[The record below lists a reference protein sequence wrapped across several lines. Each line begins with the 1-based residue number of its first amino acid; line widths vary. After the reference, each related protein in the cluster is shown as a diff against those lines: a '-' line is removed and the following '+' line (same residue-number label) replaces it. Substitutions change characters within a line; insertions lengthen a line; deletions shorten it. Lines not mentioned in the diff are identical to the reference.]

1 VSALQRIE
9 RADGLEVASLLD
21 ILSPRLALR
30 ERTDETI
37 RVERALA
44 AARLMLSV
52 SALAALYLNPAES
65 FPAPALVFGLLVAY
79 SAHALAL
86 VVLLGRWSQVPP
98 RFAWTVQAA
107 DILWPCLI
115 SVFTNGPGTP
125 FFLFFIFALLA
136 AAFRWG
142 MRETLLALVVAIATL
157 AGEAYAVDHDWFAN
171 GWFAH
176 AWSGEAG
183 SGLGIGFMMRM
194 VYLIIFAVLIGYLA
208 EWEKRRRS
216 EALSISH
223 INTKVRVDAGLKA
236 TLQAVMQDLMK
247 LFGSRELL
255 LVAREGK
262 VQRANLWRVE
272 RVADTGGMEFTW
284 RQLDDREG
292 QSYFFELPAQCA
304 GAAWLQSGPVSAITV
319 DRDGKPLAGS
329 KCQLLPEFLSRHAF
343 DRLLA
348 SSIQVAPDLSCRLFL
363 FEPKRGGLPETQL
376 RFLRDVT
383 NRVTPAIYNVY
394 LLRRLRSRAAAAE
407 RGRVARDL
415 HDGVVQSLHA
425 LAFRLYVLRT
435 GRMSERDRTQEL
447 LDMQELAQKEAASL
461 RGMIQHLQ
469 PFEPKHLLNSL
480 AGMIEKYGYDTGI
493 AAKFVCDASD
503 VNLPPAICREIAGV
517 VQEALANVLKHSGAE
532 SVVVRL
538 SSQSDGWIL
547 TIEDDGRGFEFSG
560 RFTQLEL
567 ERVRRGPLIIKQ
579 RARAMGGE
587 LTLVSTPGRG
597 ARLEIKIPQGL
608 QANVA

>member
-1 VSALQRIE
+1 
-9 RADGLEVASLLD
+9 
-21 ILSPRLALR
+21 
-30 ERTDETI
+30 
-37 RVERALA
+37 
-44 AARLMLSV
+44 
-52 SALAALYLNPAES
+52 
-65 FPAPALVFGLLVAY
+65 
-79 SAHALAL
+79 
-86 VVLLGRWSQVPP
+86 
-98 RFAWTVQAA
+98 
-107 DILWPCLI
+107 
-115 SVFTNGPGTP
+115 
-125 FFLFFIFALLA
+125 
-136 AAFRWG
+136 
-142 MRETLLALVVAIATL
+142 
-157 AGEAYAVDHDWFAN
+157 
-171 GWFAH
+171 
-176 AWSGEAG
+176 
-183 SGLGIGFMMRM
+183 MMRM

-208 EWEKRRRS
+208 ESENRRRS

-223 INTKVRVDAGLKA
+223 INTKVRVEAGLKG

-255 LVAREGK
+255 LLAREGK
-262 VQRANLWRVE
+262 IQRANLWRVE
-272 RVADTGGMEFTW
+272 RVGNTGKVNFTW
-284 RQLDDREG
+284 RQLDDQEA
-292 QSYFFELPAQCA
+292 QSYFFELPTQGA
-304 GAAWLQSGPVSAITV
+304 GAAWLHASTVSVTTI
-319 DRDGKPLAGS
+319 DRDGKPLRGS
-329 KCQLLPEFLSRHAF
+329 QCQLAPDFVSQHPFE
-343 DRLLA
+343 RLLA
-348 SSIQVAPDLSCRLFL
+348 SSILVAPDLSCRLFM
-363 FEPKRGGLPETQL
+363 FGPGRGGRPETQL
-376 RFLRDVT
+376 RFLRDLT

-435 GRMSERDRTQEL
+435 GRMSEKDRTQEL

-532 SVVVRL
+532 NVLVRL
-538 SSQSDGWIL
+538 SSETDAWIL

-560 RFTQLEL
+560 QFSQLEL

-597 ARLEIKIPQGL
+597 AGLEIKIPQGL
-608 QANVA
+608 EPNVA